1 MAHKKYA
8 EHKCFL
14 MTPDGYEEITYT
26 ELCRRRACD
35 PAYAQRK
42 FIPLHG
48 MLLEVPPEEYAA
60 FYRRKNRQRYL
71 ERQASIYSILSL
83 NDENSRLVN
92 LSAPDASVEEQII
105 LRLML
110 EKLRAALSKLTPE
123 EQQLLRD
130 LFYCNRTEREAAE
143 LYGVSQPVI
152 HARKQRI
159 FEKIKKIIE
168 N

>member
-14 MTPDGYEEITYT
+14 MTPNGYEEITYT

-71 ERQASIYSILSL
+71 NRQASIYSILSL
-83 NDENSRLVN
+83 NDENGRLVN
-92 LSAPDASVEEQII
+92 LAAPDASVEEQII

-123 EQQLLRD
+123 EQRLLRD
-130 LFYCNRTEREAAE
+130 LFYFDRTERETAE

-152 HARKQRI
+152 HARKKRI

>member
-1 MAHKKYA
+1 
-8 EHKCFL
+8 
-14 MTPDGYEEITYT
+14 
-26 ELCRRRACD
+26 
-35 PAYAQRK
+35 
-42 FIPLHG
+42 

-71 ERQASIYSILSL
+71 ERQASIYSILYL
-83 NDENSRLVN
+83 NDKNGRLVN
-92 LSAPDASVEEQII
+92 LAAPDASVEEQII

-130 LFYCNRTEREAAE
+130 LFYCNRTEREAAA
-143 LYGVSQPVI
+143 LHGVSQPVI

-159 FEKIKKIIE
+159 FEKIKKMIKA
-168 N
+168 

>member
-14 MTPDGYEEITYT
+14 MTPEGYEEITYT
-26 ELCRRRACD
+26 ELCHRRACD
-35 PAYAQRK
+35 PAYARRK

-71 ERQASIYSILSL
+71 DRQASIYSILSL
-83 NDENSRLVN
+83 NDENGRLVN
-92 LSAPDASVEEQII
+92 LAAPDASVEEQII

-110 EKLRAALSKLTPE
+110 EKLRAALSMLTPE
-123 EQQLLRD
+123 EQRLLRD
-130 LFYCNRTEREAAE
+130 LFYFDRTEREAAE

-152 HARKQRI
+152 HARKKRL